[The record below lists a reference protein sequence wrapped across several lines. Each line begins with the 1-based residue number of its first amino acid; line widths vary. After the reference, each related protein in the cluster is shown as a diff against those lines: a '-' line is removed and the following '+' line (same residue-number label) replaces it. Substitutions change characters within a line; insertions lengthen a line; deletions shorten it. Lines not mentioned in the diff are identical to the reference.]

1 MAWVFL
7 SARGKSARILL
18 IVPQEDGFFNKPM
31 VVFPVHGVGKKEKA
45 PPRGQGFTVMGI
57 TPER

>member
-18 IVPQEDGFFNKPM
+18 IVPQEDVFFNKPM
-31 VVFPVHGVGKKEKA
+31 VVFPVHGVGIKRKSPA
-45 PPRGQGFTVMGI
+45 ARAGL
-57 TPER
+57 